1 MQAGDRVYYL
11 HINAVGTEVK
21 FPALVLDIGDDG
33 VHIRVGRFNPTTSK
47 LATFE
52 STVARDKL
60 TIRTTAFSF
69 EKELKGIV

>member
-1 MQAGDRVYYL
+1 MQAGDMVYYL

-33 VHIRVGRFNPTTSK
+33 IQIRVGRFNPTTSK

-52 STVARDKL
+52 STVEKDKL
-60 TIRTTAFSF
+60 TTRTTAFSF
-69 EKELKGIV
+69 EEELKGVV

>member
-1 MQAGDRVYYL
+1 MQAGNMVYYL
-11 HINAVGTEVK
+11 HVNAVGTEVK

-33 VHIRVGRFNPTTSK
+33 IHIRVGRFNPTTSK

-52 STVARDKL
+52 STVASDKL
-60 TIRTTAFSF
+60 IPRTTAFSF